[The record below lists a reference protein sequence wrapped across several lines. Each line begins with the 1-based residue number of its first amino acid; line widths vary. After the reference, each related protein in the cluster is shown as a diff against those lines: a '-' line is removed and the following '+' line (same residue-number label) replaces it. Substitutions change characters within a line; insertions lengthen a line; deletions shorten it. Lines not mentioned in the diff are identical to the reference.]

1 MNPTTHRETFRE
13 ENSGRMASQG
23 SPSVGSI
30 WLVGIAATIFLGM
43 ILNERLDDPP
53 LWDAAWTTSAGA
65 ADLSRNGFNYAELL
79 ASPPFH
85 EGGPG
90 THASSL
96 LTPLLGLFFVI
107 FGSPGGLIAGHLLM
121 VVVGGATVAATYALG
136 SRYLPR
142 LAALAL
148 AGATSVL
155 PLIVQ
160 QVGDPYVDLPLAL
173 FTLLTVIAVL
183 DGRRFRAAAFVGLAI
198 WFKPTGLML
207 LPLLALM
214 GDEEGSRR
222 WLKNGLTVLLAAT
235 PFAIV
240 VMGRSMAT
248 HVGAIP
254 TVDGTLSLVRTAF
267 WILGAT
273 TDVLVILVLFCLG
286 SIRLRHKHPGLV
298 GVVGLLTV
306 SFFGLHLVTM
316 ALSQAVSILPR
327 YYIALVPLW
336 LVVVA
341 TYMLEEHSQR
351 VAVGFFVLLVS
362 FSVLNWNG
370 TLYPLADH
378 SQAPMAERSPGG
390 GKEYLEMEIAATR
403 ALVASSDHVDVLIVD
418 NAVWFRV
425 TYPELGFVDEVPK
438 NIRLGL
444 IDESSLSDSFAWIEE
459 PHIAPAMVTPAQ
471 VAENAGWTVER
482 ATVWDGRWQSELIN
496 ARP

>member
-1 MNPTTHRETFRE
+1 MNQTTHHDTSHT
-13 ENSGRMASQG
+13 ENSNRVVGRL
-23 SPSVGSI
+23 SPSVGSV
-30 WLVGIAATIFLGM
+30 WLVGVVATVFLAVV
-43 ILNERLDDPP
+43 LNERLDDPP

-65 ADLSRNGFNYAELL
+65 AELSRNGFDYAELL
-79 ASPPFH
+79 SAPPFL

-107 FGSPGGLIAGHLLM
+107 FGSPGGLIAGHILM
-121 VVVGGATVAATYALG
+121 VGVGGALVASTYALG
-136 SRYLPR
+136 RRYLPNV
-142 LAALAL
+142 AALAL
-148 AGATSVL
+148 AGAMAVL

-183 DGRRFRAAAFVGLAI
+183 DGRRVRAAAFAGLAI

-207 LPLLALM
+207 LPLLAFM
-214 GDEEGSRR
+214 GDEGGSRR
-222 WLKNGLTVLLAAT
+222 WLKNGLTVLVAAT
-235 PFAIV
+235 PFSIQL
-240 VMGRSMAT
+240 MGRSMAT

-254 TVDGTLSLVRTAF
+254 SVDGTLSLVRIAF

-286 SIRLRHKHPGLV
+286 AFRLRQKHPSLV
-298 GVVGLLTV
+298 GVVGLLTA
-306 SFFGLHLVTM
+306 SFFALHLATM

-341 TYMLEEHSQR
+341 VYLLEEHSQR
-351 VAVGFFVLLVS
+351 VAVGFFVLLIS
-362 FSVLNWNG
+362 FSILNWSG

-403 ALVASSDHVDVLIVD
+403 ALVDSSDLVDVLLVD

-425 TYPELGFVDEVPK
+425 TYPELGFVDEVPD
-438 NIRLGL
+438 NIHLGL
-444 IDESSLSDSFAWIEE
+444 IDETSLSDSFAWIEE

-471 VAENAGWTVER
+471 VAESAGWTVER
-482 ATVWDGRWQSELIN
+482 ATVWDGRWLSELIN